1 MPNARLARVLSL
13 ASAAAIVA
21 APARAQWTPPI
32 GIPAPSFGITQ
43 TAPPAPNPWTTQVPG
58 FYYVEQKAGATN
70 INNTYGTPAK
80 PRISIPNPVPAGS
93 VVEIHGFYDVA
104 QSSPNT
110 LVMQGTAASP
120 VFIRGASSTN
130 RPLIRRN
137 WEVTGTYYILEN
149 LEFGPMPDQSTTGS
163 LVVLSPTSH
172 MALRY
177 SELHGTLDDGGM
189 GNENWNNGASR
200 SDNIVIWRNS
210 FHDNGDV
217 NASFDQDVEGI
228 HVGSYQSYVWVLEN
242 EMARNSG
249 DGIQING
256 GETLKAFTNH
266 IYVGRN
272 VSHHN
277 KQGGFWVKQAVDVV
291 FSQNIAYA
299 HRPGNSS
306 LGHCLGGQ
314 YAPDWVWWISNF
326 ASDCDYGIALFSDWE
341 DGHITHQ
348 FFIGNVISNIHASTP
363 SIPNDGWSPAA
374 ITAAGGNE
382 RHFINNTFYDVD
394 SGINVPSPFGF
405 AEVKNNIIVNL
416 SQPDGNHMNLEF
428 GSVAGNPNTKFD
440 HNLFFPSPRINL
452 DGTKYLLTNAQMAM
466 MKSINKDPLF
476 RNAAAGDFHIAGN
489 SPAVNTGEISPAY
502 ATFQQR
508 YGFSILVDAD
518 GAPRGTGPA
527 IDMGAYTTGGWGI
540 LFIDA
545 PAYGSSSPTNSFQV
559 KGWAIDKNAATGP
572 GIDAIHVYATPSG
585 GVPQFLGA
593 ASYGSSRPD
602 VGAIYG
608 AQFIPSG
615 YLLNTTLPNGSYTLT
630 VFGRSV
636 VTGTFSVAVAI
647 PFTVSGPLPRPVIT
661 LDAPLNGTTSG
672 KTLTVSGWAIDLA
685 GLSGT
690 GVDKVHVWATPTGG
704 GAQFPVGVATYGL
717 ARPDVG
723 AAFGSRFT
731 NSGFRIQAVMPAG
744 TFNITAYMHSTATDS
759 FTATAS
765 AANVTVNATDSNP
778 QLQID
783 GPPPNSTRSRP
794 FTISG
799 WAVDTGS
806 LTGTGVDMIH
816 IWAFPVSGAPQF
828 FVGAATYGLARPDV
842 GSYLGDAR
850 FNNSGYSLTI
860 SSSNVPLPGAYD
872 FQVFARNT
880 VTGTFTVARVV
891 RVIVQ

>member
-1 MPNARLARVLSL
+1 MTLLGSDLMLNARTARVFFFLSVV
-13 ASAAAIVA
+13 AIVA

-43 TAPPAPNPWTTQVPG
+43 TAPAAPNPWTTQVPG

-70 INNTYGTPAK
+70 TNNTYGTPAK
-80 PRISIPNPVPAGS
+80 PRLSIPNPVPAGS
-93 VVEIHGFYDVA
+93 VVEIHGFYDVS

-110 LVMQGTAASP
+110 LLMQGTAANP

-189 GNENWNNGASR
+189 GNENWNSGASR

-249 DGIQING
+249 DGIQINA
-256 GETLKAFTNH
+256 GEALKPFTNH

-291 FSQNIAYA
+291 FSQNIAYS

-326 ASDCDYGIALFSDWE
+326 AYDCDYGIALFSDWE
-341 DGHITHQ
+341 DGQITHQ
-348 FFIGNVISNIHASTP
+348 FFIGNVIWNIHASTP

-405 AEVKNNIIVNL
+405 AEVKNNVIVNL

-428 GSVAGNPNTKFD
+428 GTVAGNPNTKFD
-440 HNLFFPSPRINL
+440 HNLFFPTPRINL
-452 DGTKYLLTNAQMAM
+452 NGTKYYLTAAQMAM
-466 MKSINKDPLF
+466 MKSIAMDPLF
-476 RNAAAGDFHIAGN
+476 RNPSASDFHIGAN
-489 SPAVNTGEISPAY
+489 SPASATGESSNVY
-502 ATFQQR
+502 ATFQNR
-508 YGFSILVDAD
+508 YGFSILFDAD
-518 GAPRGTGPA
+518 GKPQPQTTWM
-527 IDMGAYTTGGWGI
+527 DMGAYSTGE
-540 LFIDA
+540 
-545 PAYGSSSPTNSFQV
+545 NS
-559 KGWAIDKNAATGP
+559 AC
-572 GIDAIHVYATPSG
+572 
-585 GVPQFLGA
+585 
-593 ASYGSSRPD
+593 
-602 VGAIYG
+602 
-608 AQFIPSG
+608 
-615 YLLNTTLPNGSYTLT
+615 SYTLSPTSLTAAATARSAT
-630 VFGRSV
+630 VI
-636 VTGTFSVAVAI
+636 VT
-647 PFTVSGPLPRPVIT
+647 
-661 LDAPLNGTTSG
+661 TT
-672 KTLTVSGWAIDLA
+672 A
-685 GLSGT
+685 GCTWTALS
-690 GVDKVHVWATPTGG
+690 
-704 GAQFPVGVATYGL
+704 
-717 ARPDVG
+717 
-723 AAFGSRFT
+723 
-731 NSGFRIQAVMPAG
+731 NSGFLTVTSG
-744 TFNITAYMHSTATDS
+744 
-759 FTATAS
+759 AS
-765 AANVTVNATDSNP
+765 
-778 QLQID
+778 
-783 GPPPNSTRSRP
+783 G
-794 FTISG
+794 
-799 WAVDTGS
+799 
-806 LTGTGVDMIH
+806 TGTGVVGYTIAANGGGIRSGSLTIAGQTFAVTQSAHQSTSGDFNGDSRADIAVFRPSSGVWYVRGIATVTWGGGGDIPVVADYDGDGIVDIAVFRPSTG
-816 IWAFPVSGAPQF
+816 IWYIRNIATVTWGGSGDIPVVADYDGDGKADIAVFRPSTSTWYIRNIATVVWGGLGDQPVVGDYDGDGKADIAVFRPSTSTWYIRNIATVVWGGLGDIPVVGDYNGDGLSDIAIFRPSSGTWYIRNIAT
-828 FVGAATYGLARPDV
+828 ATYGGGGDIPVPGDYDGNGTTDIAIFRPST
-842 GSYLGDAR
+842 GSWYVSSLGGAIVWGGLGD
-850 FNNSGYSLTI
+850 I
-860 SSSNVPLPGAYD
+860 P
-872 FQVFARNT
+872 
-880 VTGTFTVARVV
+880 
-891 RVIVQ
+891 IVQRP